1 MIIYRLYNYDTN
13 NKTLSLIEDNLD
25 CNNCVL
31 KILPVQLNSFHYVL
45 TTDTKGF
52 VNFWDISKYVDN
64 SNVDLSFTPKY
75 RHCLHQSGINCCDWL
90 EIENNYGL
98 LTTGGDDQRLSL
110 SIFHYKDIVSLICNE
125 YISIHCSQVTGIFF
139 FY

>member
-1 MIIYRLYNYDTN
+1 LN
-13 NKTLSLIEDNLD
+13 LIEDNLD
-25 CNNCVL
+25 CNNCIL
-31 KILPVQLNSFHYVL
+31 KILLVQLNSFHYVL

-64 SNVDLSFTPKY
+64 SDVDLSFTPKY

-98 LTTGGDDQRLSL
+98 LTTGGDDQCLSL
-110 SIFHYKDIVSLICNE
+110 SIFNYEDTVSLICNE
-125 YISIHCSQVTGIFF
+125 YICIHCSQVTGIIFLIINLIF
-139 FY
+139 VKY

>member
-1 MIIYRLYNYDTN
+1 
-13 NKTLSLIEDNLD
+13 LD
-25 CNNCVL
+25 CNNCIL
-31 KILPVQLNSFHYVL
+31 KILQVQLNIFHYVL

-52 VNFWDISKYVDN
+52 VNFWDISKYIDN
-64 SNVDLSFTPKY
+64 SDVELTCTPKY

-90 EIENNYGL
+90 EIENNYSL

-110 SIFHYKDIVSLICNE
+110 SIFHDEDNVTLLCNVS
-125 YISIHCSQVTGIFF
+125 ISIHCSQVTGIN

>member
-1 MIIYRLYNYDTN
+1 
-13 NKTLSLIEDNLD
+13 LD
-25 CNNCVL
+25 CNNCIL

-110 SIFHYKDIVSLICNE
+110 SIFHYEDIVSLICNE
-125 YISIHCSQVTGIFF
+125 FIPIHCSQVTGIIFF
-139 FY
+139 IN